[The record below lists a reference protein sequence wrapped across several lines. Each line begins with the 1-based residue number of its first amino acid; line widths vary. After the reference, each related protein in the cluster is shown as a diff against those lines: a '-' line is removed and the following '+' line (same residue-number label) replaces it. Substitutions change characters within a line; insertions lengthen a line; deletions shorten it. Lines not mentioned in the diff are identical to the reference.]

1 MPHESVREMA
11 EVESR
16 YSVIPVLES
25 WLHSF
30 ILSMLDHP
38 TLSTTSELGQMPMAV
53 DRETTKLARVAPES
67 FVMLGYVSKL
77 AKSGGLPLGH
87 VGKLGTGSQER

>member
-1 MPHESVREMA
+1 MGWLMGSLIPQSVRETA

-16 YSVIPVLES
+16 YSVIPTSAS

-38 TLSTTSELGQMPMAV
+38 TLSTTNELGQTPRAS
-53 DRETTKLARVAPES
+53 DSETTKLALAAPES
-67 FVMLGYVSKL
+67 FFILGYVSRVTM
-77 AKSGGLPLGH
+77 SGGLLLGGH
-87 VGKLGTGSQER
+87 VG

>member
-53 DRETTKLARVAPES
+53 DRKTTKLARVAPES
-67 FVMLGYVSKL
+67 LSCWDMSVNWPRVVGYHWDTLGS
-77 AKSGGLPLGH
+77 
-87 VGKLGTGSQER
+87 